1 MRLPLPDIMKSW
13 FTGWS
18 RPAQAAAW
26 QLPLIGLLALE
37 ISMVLML
44 FWGGGLAMSTATRR
58 WRRWYV
64 QLPMIGGLVA
74 LAAMAVPVRSADFFI
89 TLMVAVL
96 PLTWQLE
103 EDAAD
108 ERAPLSPAGLTPTI
122 FLVGAVF
129 LYQIQFF
136 VLLLVVAWLL
146 TFLYW
151 YCTAL
156 TGFRLDN
163 LNLRWL
169 PVLLVSAGV
178 ASLIVL
184 LFVAVPR
191 VSTGFIPGFAS
202 QQRIALTDEVAPGGM
217 RDLLADDTIAFRAVP
232 ETASSDPIPRYWRVF
247 VLDRE
252 LSGNWR
258 RSAPPRPVIASRFAA
273 LTAEHSYALLL
284 DDHDPATLPA
294 PDWPAGF
301 STEYGYSLQGE
312 LVATP
317 LANPRRIQV
326 GGVANPPGVIAPPE
340 VTPLSA
346 ANPRLAQ
353 WARETRAG
361 MASDRAFIDLL
372 MRRFADTYSY
382 DTTLSLPDNNA
393 LDSFFFEAR
402 SGYCAYFAT
411 AMATALRAAGIEAN
425 ITMGYLGGE
434 WNDFGGFWTIRNAD
448 AHAWVEARPDGGV
461 WERFDPTLQ
470 VMTGGG
476 MMVSGVDSFVARPAL
491 DTGVDKSGN
500 PLLAR
505 LSRAGQWIDA
515 LNTRITIAIMDY
527 GQDEGGGSGARDNA
541 AFIFL
546 AIGLAMTGVLAIGG
560 IATLRNWRPQ
570 HRLERRLENILA
582 DMGEPS
588 KRRPGETMI
597 GFAARR
603 AEILQ
608 ADAATLARALADAIT
623 ELRYSPHAQVEVAG
637 IRSDLARL
645 RREIRA
651 GRTSSEPGG
660 TG

>member
-13 FTGWS
+13 FSGWS

-74 LAAMAVPVRSADFFI
+74 LTAVAVPVRSADFFI

-103 EDAAD
+103 DDAAD

-146 TFLYW
+146 AFLYW

-184 LFVAVPR
+184 LFIAVPR

-202 QQRIALTDEVAPGGM
+202 QQRIALTDEVSPGGM

-232 ETASSDPIPRYWRVF
+232 ETVSSDPTPRYWRVF

-252 LSGNWR
+252 SSGNWR
-258 RSAPPRPVIASRFAA
+258 RSAPRRPVGASRFAVLA
-273 LTAEHSYALLL
+273 AEHSYALLL

-301 STEYGYSLQGE
+301 SADYGYNIRGE
-312 LVATP
+312 VITSP

-326 GGVANPPGVIAPPE
+326 GGVSTPPRVITPPE
-340 VTPLSA
+340 VAPLSA

-353 WARETRAG
+353 WARDTRAG
-361 MASDRAFIDLL
+361 MASDRAFIELL
-372 MRRFADTYSY
+372 MRRFADAYSY
-382 DTTLSLPDNNA
+382 DTTLNLPDDNA

-448 AHAWVEARPDGGV
+448 AHAWVEARPDGGG

-476 MMVSGVDSFVARPAL
+476 MSVSSEDSFVARPAL
-491 DTGVDKSGN
+491 DTGVDKSGS

-527 GQDEGGGSGARDNA
+527 GQNEGGGSGARDNA

-560 IATLRNWRPQ
+560 IVGLRNRRPQ
-570 HRLERRLENILA
+570 HRLERRLERMLA
-582 DMGEPS
+582 DAGEPS
-588 KRRPGETMI
+588 TRRPGETMI

-603 AEILQ
+603 GEILQ
-608 ADAATLARALADAIT
+608 ADAASLARALADAIT
-623 ELRYSPHAQVEVAG
+623 ELRYSPHARVEAAG
-637 IRSDLARL
+637 IKADLVRL
-645 RREIRA
+645 RREIKGGCVPSA
-651 GRTSSEPGG
+651 PGG

>member
-44 FWGGGLAMSTATRR
+44 FWGGGLAMSTTTRR

-146 TFLYW
+146 AFLYW

-340 VTPLSA
+340 VAPLSA

-491 DTGVDKSGN
+491 DTGLDKSGN

-588 KRRPGETMI
+588 KRRSGETMI

-623 ELRYSPHAQVEVAG
+623 ELRYSPHARVEVAG
-637 IRSDLARL
+637 IRTDLARL